1 MGVIGTEDIVV
12 KALTF
17 DQVKSEVL
25 TRVNDPLGDTYSDRA
40 KELVYEG
47 ICALALGDYSRDGYP
62 ILAKTE
68 TYGAG
73 GDHQIQINGAS
84 SVLSNPVLRI
94 VGVVDEQLISAQFD
108 TTPYRFIPIDSA
120 KYNRLHDED
129 ERPFD
134 DEIYYYRE
142 GDFLYLYPYGRA
154 AGNVLISYIASPDD
168 YGDDDIMTNGYSLD
182 FLYKVI
188 DYSVG
193 RIREEQAGE

>member
-68 TYGAG
+68 TYETE
-73 GDHQIQINGAS
+73 GDNQIQINGSS

>member
-68 TYGAG
+68 TYSAE

-94 VGVVDEQLISAQFD
+94 VGVVDEQLMANSFG
-108 TTPYRFIPIDSA
+108 TTTYRFIPIDNA
-120 KYNRLHDED
+120 RYNKLHDED

>member
-1 MGVIGTEDIVV
+1 M
-12 KALTF
+12 
-17 DQVKSEVL
+17 
-25 TRVNDPLGDTYSDRA
+25 
-40 KELVYEG
+40 
-47 ICALALGDYSRDGYP
+47 
-62 ILAKTE
+62 
-68 TYGAG
+68 
-73 GDHQIQINGAS
+73 
-84 SVLSNPVLRI
+84 LRI

-108 TTPYRFIPIDSA
+108 TSPYRFIPIDNA

>member
-1 MGVIGTEDIVV
+1 MGVIGTDDIVV

-68 TYGAG
+68 TYETE
-73 GDHQIQINGAS
+73 GDNQIQINGSS

-94 VGVVDEQLISAQFD
+94 VGVVDEQLISAQSD
-108 TTPYRFIPIDSA
+108 TSPYRFIPIDNA
-120 KYNRLHDED
+120 KYNKLHDED

-168 YGDDDIMTNGYSLD
+168 YGDDDIMTDGYSLD